1 MRCIFLDCESAG
13 LRGEIFSAALIG
25 PDGEILF
32 DGFFRHGAM
41 KTNPWLAENV
51 EPNLTGQDLPSI
63 YLFRAAFA
71 NSYRIAREKYG
82 YGEYNSVAVV
92 AHMGSPVESNFF
104 QQLYDAG
111 EIGEF
116 DGPYPLLDTA
126 PLLLASGFDPTSE
139 QGYADAVGITLP
151 EGYKPHSALSDAE
164 LTRLVW
170 NSLMDQ

>member
-1 MRCIFLDCESAG
+1 MICVFLDCESAG

-32 DGFFRHGAM
+32 DGFFRHEAM

-51 EPNLTGQDLPSI
+51 GQNLTGEEFRSI
-63 YLFRAAFA
+63 DLFRAAFA
-71 NSYRIAREKYG
+71 HAYRIAREKYG
-82 YGEYNSVAVV
+82 YGDYKSVAVV

-111 EIGEF
+111 KIGEF

-126 PLLLASGFDPTSE
+126 PLLAAAGYDPTSE
-139 QGYADAVGITLP
+139 MAYADSVNINLP

-164 LTRLVW
+164 LTRMVW
-170 NSLMDQ
+170 NNLLNQ